1 MPPGRAVIEGA
12 IGCAMTRAEVCM
24 ALVTVVS
31 VKPTD
36 RCSRVRT
43 YLRGAAAAKIDARAE
58 LSFETLQQ
66 MEGQFRAGARKL
78 DAERRSRGLIDESLG
93 SMPEITPSQA
103 FGKYQRTVKRHGK
116 LAPLSASSVNHRLNM
131 LRSVMVRARECGR
144 FAFPRSIGNRCA

>member
-1 MPPGRAVIEGA
+1 MPRPRSEIRRIREVLRLPAELGDNLSAVAARVGLA
-12 IGCAMTRAEVCM
+12 RST
-24 ALVTVVS
+24 
-31 VKPTD
+31 
-36 RCSRVRT
+36 VRT
-43 YLRGAAAAKIDARAE
+43 YLRRAAAAKIDARAE

-78 DAERRSRGLIDESLG
+78 AAERQSRGLIDESLG
-93 SMPEITPSQA
+93 SMPEITLSQA

-131 LRSVMVRARECGR
+131 PRSVMVRARECGR